1 METNQNQRDKIV
13 PIQIEEEMKKSY
25 IDYAMSVII
34 GRALPDVRDGLKP
47 VHRRILYSMN
57 EISLH
62 PNKPYRKSAAVVGDV
77 LAKYH
82 PHGDTSVYD
91 AMVKMAQDF
100 SMRYPLVD
108 GQGNFGSIDGD
119 GAAAMRYTEARMD
132 KLALELLKDIDK
144 DTVDFVANYDDRLKE
159 PSVLP
164 AKYPN
169 LLVNGSNGIAV
180 GMATS
185 IPPHN
190 LAEVIEGS
198 IALMK
203 NPDISVEELN
213 EYIKGPDFPL
223 GGVIMGIRDIK
234 EAYRTG
240 RGKVK
245 VRSKVDIE
253 DMGKGKSRIIVTEI
267 PYQVNKSRLLEKI
280 AELVKDKKVE
290 GISDLRDESSRHGIR
305 IVVEVKKDV
314 NPNIVLN
321 KLYKHSQL
329 EDTYSIIMLALVNGE
344 PKILSL
350 KGILTE
356 YIAYQKEVLT
366 RKTSFELQ
374 KAQKDSHLLE
384 GIKIAIENI
393 DEIISTI
400 KSSNSTAIAKE
411 SLMNV
416 YSLSE
421 EQSSAILDMRLQ
433 KLTGLERD
441 KIENEYNLLQEQI
454 KELESILACE
464 ERKENIIQEQLEEIK
479 SKYNSP
485 RRSEIAPSA
494 EEINIEDLI
503 EDEEITITLTHFGYI
518 KRVTSDNYKSQ
529 KRGGKGITALSTR
542 EEDFVEHIVNTTTH
556 SRILLFTNKG
566 RMYKIKAY
574 EIPEGKRQAKG
585 TAVINIVNLEKDEKI
600 TALVPIKDAENDDY
614 LLMCTKK
621 GILKK
626 TLLSEFRK
634 SKRNGILAVGLKED
648 DELIAV
654 KITNGNEEIVMVTKK
669 GMAIRFD
676 EKDVRPM
683 QRTAMGVKGI
693 TLNESDEVVDVNL
706 ISEGEDL
713 LIVSKNGYGKR
724 SFVKDYRIQNRAG
737 KGLKTYNINEKTG
750 EIAGAKIINEEED
763 IMIINSDGVLI
774 RLVVKDISRFGRIT
788 SGVRLMRSHEDTQV
802 VSIAKIIEEDTE
814 EE

>member
-1 METNQNQRDKIV
+1 MEINQNQRDKIV

>member
-82 PHGDTSVYD
+82 PHGDISVYD

>member
-82 PHGDTSVYD
+82 PHGDISVYD

-802 VSIAKIIEEDTE
+802 VSIEKIIEEDTE